1 MFTALT
7 VAQLVSFI
15 EQSWPAERMRPLP
28 YADKMA
34 CKRLCAGFTRLQ
46 APHDIPFMI
55 AYNR

>member
-15 EQSWPAERMRPLP
+15 EQSWSAERMRPLP
-28 YADKMA
+28 YADKKVY
-34 CKRLCAGFTRLQ
+34 KRLCAGFTRLQ
-46 APHDIPFMI
+46 APHGILFMI